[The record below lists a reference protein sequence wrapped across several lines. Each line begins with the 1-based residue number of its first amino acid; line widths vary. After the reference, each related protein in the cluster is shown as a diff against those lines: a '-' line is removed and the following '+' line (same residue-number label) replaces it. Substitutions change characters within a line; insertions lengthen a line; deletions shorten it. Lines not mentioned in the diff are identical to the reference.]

1 MRQSTSVIDNDP
13 LPSETDSNINKR
25 ATLDLSSIQ
34 EFRSQAEMIR
44 SFYYDNSSR
53 SKSVLQPSIESNQKV
68 LSPTKP
74 KTPHFHTAD
83 KALKRGKE
91 NRPVKFVSQAELIN
105 KMFNRSPQR
114 FHSRPKSEDTPDLMH
129 YAVGKK
135 PTKTQPFNLQTDKRI
150 TDVNKKTKNEYKTT
164 AELIDEFN
172 GKFPGKANI
181 RNEESPKYKKMK
193 IVVPKTPNLKTSKL
207 VKHDNIKSTEEIEYE
222 KFQKTPKFKA
232 LPLNHKIFESNGD
245 LGVPKVEK
253 KPLTIFKEFKLK
265 TKEMSKKRS
274 RSTQLQA
281 EEEDENKYKFKARK
295 MPKYRAMTPA
305 ASEKPLTTPEPF
317 HLKTDIIHEKTVQIL
332 NEKLEKEKEEE
343 EEMRNFKAHPVCSY
357 SQMNFAKMSEKP
369 LTQFEPFHLQSEVLH
384 KRALEEFQQRIEEQ
398 KRNIK
403 KFKARDIPGDV
414 IESKPIELRK
424 GDIIKI
430 RNKEIERAEGREE
443 EEEYND
449 GRPPWQN

>member
-1 MRQSTSVIDNDP
+1 MRQSCSAIDSEQVQ
-13 LPSETDSNINKR
+13 SETNEHVNKR
-25 ATLDLSSIQ
+25 ETLDLGSIE

-44 SFYYDNSSR
+44 AYHFDSSR
-53 SKSVLQPSIESNQKV
+53 SKSVLQPKVESNQLV

-83 KALKRGKE
+83 IALKKGKE
-91 NRPVKFVSQAELIN
+91 NRPAKFVSQAEFIN
-105 KMFNRSPQR
+105 KMFNRSPPR
-114 FHSRPKSEDTPDLMH
+114 FHSRPKSEDYPDLIR
-129 YAVGKK
+129 YSIGKK
-135 PTKTQPFNLQTDKRI
+135 LTKAQPFHLETDKRV
-150 TDVNKKTKNEYKTT
+150 TDVNKRTKNEYKTT

-207 VKHDNIKSTEEIEYE
+207 VKHENIKSTEEIEYE
-222 KFQKTPKFKA
+222 KFQNTPKFKA

-253 KPLTIFKEFKLK
+253 KPLTTFKEFKLK
-265 TKEMSKKRS
+265 TKEVSKKRS
-274 RSTQLQA
+274 RSAQLQK
-281 EEEDENKYKFKARK
+281 EEEEENKFKFKARK
-295 MPKYRAMTPA
+295 MPKYRPITPVV
-305 ASEKPLTTPEPF
+305 SEKPLTTPEPF
-317 HLKTDIIHEKTVQIL
+317 HLKTDLIHEKTVIEL

-343 EEMRNFKAHPVCSY
+343 EKQRNFKAHPVCTY
-357 SQMNFAKMSEKP
+357 NQMNFAKMSEKP
-369 LTQFEPFHLQSEVLH
+369 LTQFEPFHLQSEILH
-384 KRALEEFQQRIEEQ
+384 QRAMQEFQQRIEEQ

-403 KFKARDIPGDV
+403 KFRARDIPEDV

-424 GDIIKI
+424 GDVLKI
-430 RNKEIERAEGREE
+430 RKAEIERAEGND